1 MGLSNDEVNAILRLR
16 DDLQRA
22 IGANQGSITAALMA
36 ADQVRD
42 IVNLPALRQMQ
53 EMHGRDLLYLR
64 ELGDASSRIESQFGI
79 AHAKALADAFVGL
92 KVFDSEQF
100 SPDISAGIAEQLKLL
115 NSTVDHLAGL
125 KALMPPDHL
134 SATIANSLLGN
145 DAALDALRHAASLFK
160 SCEIPDYARELRQLT
175 AMSHE
180 SEKLLQTLS
189 SQHGFA
195 DLLGVHAVTRSLVRY
210 ETGRLSRAYAGF
222 GASIASRPEW
232 LSTQPV
238 SLLDA
243 PADAVFS
250 QSRFV
255 RVVTTHNDIADES
268 ALDEIWGGVKDRTR
282 GYIDEV
288 LPELSPELMKAWRG
302 VWDAVHRRGPD
313 WARQAGASLRFI
325 LVGVLDAVAPVDAL
339 TDIPRQY
346 VHKGKLGRPAQVYWL
361 CVPLQNPTYRRVAR
375 ADLESAISI
384 IDAMSEAVHRHDY
397 VEIEDAFDTLVVRA
411 AIALCNLLKLWRARN

>member
-1 MGLSNDEVNAILRLR
+1 MGLSNDEVAAILRLR
-16 DDLQRA
+16 DDLERA
-22 IGANQGSITAALMA
+22 MVANQGPITAALKA
-36 ADQVRD
+36 ADQMRD
-42 IVNLPALRQMQ
+42 IVSSPALRQMQ
-53 EMHGRDLLYLR
+53 KMHGQDLLYLR
-64 ELGDASSRIESQFGI
+64 KLRDASERIESQFGM
-79 AHAKALADAFVGL
+79 AHAKAVADAFVGL
-92 KVFDSEQF
+92 KVFDSERF
-100 SPDISAGIAEQLKLL
+100 GGGISAQIAQQFKLL

-134 SATIANSLLGN
+134 SVTIANSLLVN
-145 DAALDALRHAASLFK
+145 DAAVDELRRAAMLFK
-160 SCEIPDYARELRQLT
+160 SCEMPDYARGLRQLT

-189 SQHGFA
+189 AQHGFA
-195 DLLGVHAVTRSLVRY
+195 DLLGVHDVTRSLVKY
-210 ETGRLSRAYAGF
+210 ETRQLNRAYAGF
-222 GASIASRPEW
+222 AASIASRPEW
-232 LSTQPV
+232 LSTGPDF
-238 SLLDA
+238 LLAA

-255 RVVTTHNDIADES
+255 RVVTTHDDIEEES
-268 ALDEIWGGVKDRTR
+268 ALDEIWGGVRDRTL
-282 GYIDEV
+282 GYIDAV

-346 VHKGKLGRPAQVYWL
+346 VRDGKLGRPAQVYWL
-361 CVPLQNPTYRRVAR
+361 CVPLQNRTYRRVAR

-397 VEIEDAFDTLVVRA
+397 VEIEDAFDTMVVRA
-411 AIALCNLLKLWRARN
+411 AIALCNLLKLWKARN

>member
-1 MGLSNDEVNAILRLR
+1 
-16 DDLQRA
+16 
-22 IGANQGSITAALMA
+22 
-36 ADQVRD
+36 
-42 IVNLPALRQMQ
+42 MQ

-64 ELGDASSRIESQFGI
+64 ELSDASERIGSQYGM
-79 AHAKALADAFVGL
+79 AHVKAVADAFVGL

-100 SPDISAGIAEQLKLL
+100 SARISAGIAEQFESL

-125 KALMPPDHL
+125 KALMPPDHV
-134 SATIANSLLGN
+134 SATIANSLLVN
-145 DAALDALRHAASLFK
+145 DAALDALRHATSLFK
-160 SCEIPDYARELRQLT
+160 SCELPDCARELRHLS

-180 SEKLLQTLS
+180 SEKLLQTLRA
-189 SQHGFA
+189 QHDFA
-195 DLLGVHAVTRSLVRY
+195 DLLGVHAITRSLVRY
-210 ETGRLSRAYAGF
+210 ETDRLNRAYAGF
-222 GASIASRPEW
+222 GASIASQPEW
-232 LSTQPV
+232 LTTQSD

-255 RVVTTHNDIADES
+255 RVVTTHDDIEDES
-268 ALDEIWGGVKDRTR
+268 ALDEIWGGVKDRTL
-282 GYIDEV
+282 GYIDAV

-302 VWDAVHRRGPD
+302 VWDAVHRHGPD

-325 LVGVLDAVAPVDAL
+325 LVGVLDAVAPIDAL
-339 TDIPRQY
+339 ADIPRQY
-346 VHKGKLGRPAQVYWL
+346 VRDGKPGRLAQVYWL
-361 CVPLQNPTYRRVAR
+361 CVPLQNRTYRRVAR

-411 AIALCNLLKLWRARN
+411 AIALCNLLKLWKARN

>member
-1 MGLSNDEVNAILRLR
+1 
-16 DDLQRA
+16 
-22 IGANQGSITAALMA
+22 
-36 ADQVRD
+36 
-42 IVNLPALRQMQ
+42 
-53 EMHGRDLLYLR
+53 
-64 ELGDASSRIESQFGI
+64 
-79 AHAKALADAFVGL
+79 
-92 KVFDSEQF
+92 
-100 SPDISAGIAEQLKLL
+100 
-115 NSTVDHLAGL
+115 
-125 KALMPPDHL
+125 
-134 SATIANSLLGN
+134 
-145 DAALDALRHAASLFK
+145 
-160 SCEIPDYARELRQLT
+160 
-175 AMSHE
+175 MSHE

-346 VHKGKLGRPAQVYWL
+346 VHNGKLGRPAQVYWL

>member
-1 MGLSNDEVNAILRLR
+1 MGLSNDEVAAIVRLR

-22 IGANQGSITAALMA
+22 ISANQGPITAALKA
-36 ADQVRD
+36 AEQMRD
-42 IVNLPALRQMQ
+42 IVSSPALRQMQ

-64 ELGDASSRIESQFGI
+64 ELRHAGERIESQFEM
-79 AHAKALADAFVGL
+79 AHVKAVADAFVGL
-92 KVFDSEQF
+92 QVFDSEQF
-100 SPDISAGIAEQLKLL
+100 SAIISARIAEQFKLL

-125 KALMPPDHL
+125 KALMPTDHL
-134 SATIANSLLGN
+134 SATIANSLIAN
-145 DAALDALRHAASLFK
+145 DASLDALQHAASLFK
-160 SCEIPDYARELRQLT
+160 SCEMPDYAKELRQLA

-189 SQHGFA
+189 AQHGFA
-195 DLLGVHAVTRSLVRY
+195 DLLGVHDVTRSLIRY
-210 ETGRLSRAYAGF
+210 ETGRLNRAYAGF
-222 GASIASRPEW
+222 SASIASRPEW
-232 LSTQPV
+232 LSTQPD
-238 SLLDA
+238 SLLAA
-243 PADAVFS
+243 PADAVLS

-255 RVVTTHNDIADES
+255 RVSTTHDDIEEES
-268 ALDEIWGGVKDRTR
+268 ALDEIWGGVRDRTL
-282 GYIDEV
+282 GYIDAV

-346 VHKGKLGRPAQVYWL
+346 VRNGKLGRPAQVYWL
-361 CVPLQNPTYRRVAR
+361 CVPLQNRTYRRVAR

-384 IDAMSEAVHRHDY
+384 IDAMSEAIHRPDY
-397 VEIEDAFDTLVVRA
+397 VEIEDAFDTMVVRA
-411 AIALCNLLKLWRARN
+411 AIALCNLLKLWKARN